1 MQKERTA
8 HEWLLPGLLDP
19 WPPAIGYALRR
30 LDAEVGGIY
39 LSGGTVRDRLLGR
52 DAGDLDLTVA
62 RGAAGCCRT
71 LIGLLGGGAYVD
83 LGRTGEDVARV
94 VWRGLT
100 VDFAGFRGRAETIV
114 EDLCRRDYTVNAM
127 AVPLDSLTAGGEAV
141 LIDPLHGG
149 NDLRQGLLRAC
160 PGAYDDDPLRML
172 RGFRFMAI
180 LDFALD
186 AASLAEI
193 GRCADLI
200 TRSAAE
206 RVNYE
211 LGLIMDSPRA
221 CPTFRAMDAAGLL
234 RHIVPELYAGVGVEQ
249 PEFHHLDVFHHC
261 FAAFEQME
269 AIIARPGR
277 YYPQAAGRLD
287 AYLAAVPS
295 RRCLKWAALCH
306 DIGKPA
312 ARAAASENGRITFYN
327 HDEVG
332 RRIFRLFAER
342 LKWSKE
348 ERERTG
354 QLIAM
359 HMHPFHLCN
368 VRRCEPLS
376 KRAVLKL
383 SQRAGADL
391 DGLFLLAMADS
402 LASRGDKKPP
412 QMEAE
417 LVELFDQVLQ
427 IIAEDIKPVTV
438 GPPLLTGDDLITE
451 LGLAPGP
458 IFRTILRELEALRV
472 EGRITAREEAIAWV
486 TAFVADGAGAGAG
499 LP

>member
-1 MQKERTA
+1 MKNERTVQRQRLA
-8 HEWLLPGLLDP
+8 GLLEP
-19 WPPAIGYALRR
+19 WPSEIGAALRR
-30 LDAEVGGIY
+30 LGAGYGELFI
-39 LSGGTVRDRLLGR
+39 SGGTVRDCLLGLT
-52 DAGDLDLTVA
+52 AGDLDLTVA
-62 RGAAGCCRT
+62 RDAAGCCRA
-71 LIGLLGGGAYVD
+71 LIALLGGGAYVD

-100 VDFAGFRGRAETIV
+100 VDFAGFRGRARTIE

-127 AVPLDSLTAGGEAV
+127 AVPLDGLGEGREAV
-141 LIDPLHGG
+141 LVDPLRGCD
-149 NDLRQGLLRAC
+149 DLRQGILRGC

-172 RGFRFMAI
+172 RGFRFMAT

-186 AASLAEI
+186 PASLAEI
-193 GRCADLI
+193 GRCAGLI
-200 TRSAAE
+200 ARPAVE
-206 RVNYE
+206 RINYE

-221 CPTFRAMDAAGLL
+221 CPTFRAMAAAGLL

-261 FAAFEQME
+261 FAAFEAME

-277 YYPQAAGRLD
+277 YYPPAAGRLE
-287 AYLAAVPS
+287 AYLAAGPV
-295 RRCLKWAALCH
+295 RRCLKWAAWCH

-312 ARAAASENGRITFYN
+312 ARAAASEGDRITFYN
-327 HDEVG
+327 HDEIG
-332 RRIFRLFAER
+332 RRIFHLFAER
-342 LKWSKE
+342 LKWGKE

-368 VRRCEPLS
+368 VRRREPLS

-412 QMEAE
+412 RMEAE
-417 LVELFDQVLQ
+417 LVELFGQVLR
-427 IIAEDIKPVTV
+427 IIEEDIRPVAA

-451 LGLAPGP
+451 LGLTPGP
-458 IFRTILRELEALRV
+458 LFRTILRELEALRV
-472 EGRITAREEAIAWV
+472 EGRITARNEALAWV
-486 TAFVADGAGAGAG
+486 AAFVANGGGDGAEQ
-499 LP
+499 P

>member
-8 HEWLLPGLLDP
+8 YRQVLTDLLDP
-19 WPPAIGYALRR
+19 WPPEIGHALRR
-30 LDAEVGGIY
+30 LDAEIGGIY

-52 DAGDLDLTVA
+52 AAGDLDLTVA
-62 RGAAGCCRT
+62 RDAAGCCRA
-71 LIGLLGGGAYVD
+71 LIGLLGGGAFVE
-83 LGRTGEDVARV
+83 LGRSGEDVARV

-100 VDFAGFRGRAETIV
+100 VDFAGFRGRAETIA

-127 AVPLDSLTAGGEAV
+127 AVPFDSLGGGKEAE
-141 LIDPLHGG
+141 LIDPLHGCD
-149 NDLRQGLLRAC
+149 DLRQGILRAC

-172 RGFRFMAI
+172 RGFRFMAS
-180 LDFALD
+180 LDFAFD

-200 TRSAAE
+200 ARPAVE
-206 RVNYE
+206 RISYE

-221 CPTFRAMDAAGLL
+221 CPTFRAMDGAGLL
-234 RHIVPELYAGVGVEQ
+234 RHIAPELYAGVGVEQ
-249 PEFHHLDVFHHC
+249 PEFHHLDVFHHS

-269 AIIARPGR
+269 AIIAQPGR
-277 YYPQAAGRLD
+277 HYPQAAGRLD
-287 AYLAAVPS
+287 AYLAAGPS

-312 ARAAASENGRITFYN
+312 AQAVAFENGRITFHN
-327 HDEVG
+327 HDEIG

-368 VRRCEPLS
+368 VRRSEPLS

-402 LASRGDKKPP
+402 LASRGEKKPP
-412 QMEAE
+412 RMEAE
-417 LVELFDQVLQ
+417 LVELFGQVLQ
-427 IIAEDIKPVTV
+427 IIAEDIRPVAV

-451 LGLAPGP
+451 LGLSPGP
-458 IFRTILRELEALRV
+458 IFRTILQELEALRV

-486 TAFVADGAGAGAG
+486 TAFIADGAGDGAE